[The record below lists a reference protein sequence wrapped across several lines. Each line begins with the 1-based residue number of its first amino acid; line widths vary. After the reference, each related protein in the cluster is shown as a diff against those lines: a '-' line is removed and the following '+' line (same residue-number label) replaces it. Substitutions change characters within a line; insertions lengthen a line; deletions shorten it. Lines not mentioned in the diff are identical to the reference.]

1 MIGAPDSKTASLLTP
16 IWERVFGR
24 SPIAAHEN
32 FFDLGGDLGVAT
44 KLFSAIA
51 ATWGEHV
58 PVETICRAS
67 SIAELAAYLDQP
79 AELRVAESPL
89 VSLNAGTEQ
98 PPVFI
103 SHGLDGGVI
112 KFFPLV
118 RHMRSQRSFY
128 GIQARGFDRQ
138 PPLDSVQ
145 DMVPLYL
152 EAIQSMQPHGP
163 YFLIGYSFGGLVML
177 EIARRLL
184 KQHEKIAALVMLDSY
199 PHLRQ
204 LSAVEKVRVMARRAN
219 GHLSEVLRLPP
230 AEAISYM
237 QRRWQHR
244 SRNSNPESESAT
256 NGLVETPAK
265 LIPQLVFDRAEKALK
280 HYRPEFYPGKIT
292 FLRSETGSYFPGNPV
307 SVWAHL
313 ASEFDCQTVT
323 GDHQTMLADHYVNLA
338 GILERYLK

>member
-1 MIGAPDSKTASLLTP
+1 MTGAPDSKTASLLTP
-16 IWERVFGR
+16 IWERVLGR
-24 SPIAAHEN
+24 SPIGAGEN
-32 FFDLGGDLGVAT
+32 FFDLGGDLPAAT

-51 ATWGEHV
+51 ATCGEQL

-79 AELRVAESPL
+79 AERRVAESPL
-89 VSLNAGTEQ
+89 VPLKTGTEL

-118 RHMRSQRSFY
+118 RHIRSQKQRAFY

-152 EAIQSMQPHGP
+152 EAIQSVQPHGP
-163 YFLIGYSFGGLVML
+163 YFLVGYSFGGLVML

-184 KQHEKIAALVMLDSY
+184 KQEEKIAVLVMLDSY

-204 LSAVEKVRVMARRAN
+204 LSAIEKVRVMARRAN
-219 GHLSEVLRLPP
+219 GHLLEILRLPP
-230 AEAISYM
+230 AEALSYM
-237 QRRWQHR
+237 SVAGNIDRGTRILKAKARTTDSSRRTR
-244 SRNSNPESESAT
+244 S
-256 NGLVETPAK
+256 
-265 LIPQLVFDRAEKALK
+265 
-280 HYRPEFYPGKIT
+280 
-292 FLRSETGSYFPGNPV
+292 
-307 SVWAHL
+307 
-313 ASEFDCQTVT
+313 
-323 GDHQTMLADHYVNLA
+323 
-338 GILERYLK
+338 